1 MTVSSNQIKSIFK
14 GRFLIEPKAL
24 QQKLSQIRAIVFDWD
39 GVFNNGVKNENGSSA
54 FSEIDAMGT
63 NLLRFN
69 YYLVSQDNLFT
80 AIISGEKNPLAFS
93 FVRREHFNEM
103 YYKIRHK
110 ADAINHLCK
119 FNNLKPQEIAF
130 VFDDVLDFSAAKICG
145 ARIMVGRNSNPLLT
159 DFAINNDLVDYI
171 TSADG
176 GNYAVRE
183 TVELIMALSGKHN
196 ETILQR
202 MDFSD
207 DYKRYWQMRNLIEPA
222 FYTTDENVII
232 QQTPQ

>member
-1 MTVSSNQIKSIFK
+1 MTVSLQQIKSVFK
-14 GRFLIEPKAL
+14 GSFLIEPKLL
-24 QQKLSQIRAIVFDWD
+24 QQKLAGVRAIVFDWD
-39 GVFNNGVKNENGSSA
+39 GVFNDGVKNENGSSA

-69 YYLVSQDNLFT
+69 HYLVSGDNLVT

-93 FVRREHFNEM
+93 FARREHFNEM

-110 ADAINHLCK
+110 AEAIDHLCK
-119 FNNLKPQEIAF
+119 FNSLKPHEIAF

-159 DFAINNDLVDYI
+159 DFAINNGLADYI

-183 TVELIMALSGKHN
+183 TVELIMALSGKFN
-196 ETILQR
+196 ESIQQR

-222 FYTTDENVII
+222 FYTTDENVIL

>member
-1 MTVSSNQIKSIFK
+1 MTVSSQQIRSVFK
-14 GRFLIEPKAL
+14 GRFLIEPELL

-39 GVFNNGVKNENGSSA
+39 GVFNNGVKNENGSSS

-63 NLLRFN
+63 NLLRFDH
-69 YYLVSQDNLFT
+69 YLVSQDNLFT

-110 ADAINHLCK
+110 AGAIDHLCK
-119 FNNLKPQEIAF
+119 FNNLEPHEIAF

-145 ARIMVGRNSNPLLT
+145 ATIMVGRNSNPLLIE
-159 DFAINNDLVDYI
+159 FAVNNNLVDYI

-183 TVELIMALSGKHN
+183 TAELIMALNGKFN
-196 ETILQR
+196 ETIQQR

>member
-1 MTVSSNQIKSIFK
+1 MTASLNQIKSVFK
-14 GRFLIEPKAL
+14 GRFLIEPGLL
-24 QQKLSQIRAIVFDWD
+24 QQKLSTIRAIVFDWD
-39 GVFNNGVKNENGSSA
+39 GVFNNGVKNENGSSS
-54 FSEIDAMGT
+54 FNEIDAMGT

-69 YYLVSQDNLFT
+69 HYLVSQNNLFT

-93 FVRREHFNEM
+93 FVRREHFNEI

-110 ADAINHLCK
+110 ADAINHLSK

-145 ARIMVGRNSNPLLT
+145 ARIMIGRNSNPLLT
-159 DFAINNDLVDYI
+159 DFAINYNLVDYI
-171 TSADG
+171 TATDG

-196 ETILQR
+196 ETIQER

-207 DYKRYWQMRNLIEPA
+207 DY
-222 FYTTDENVII
+222 
-232 QQTPQ
+232 

>member
-1 MTVSSNQIKSIFK
+1 MTVSSEKIRSVFNGK
-14 GRFLIEPKAL
+14 FLIEPELL
-24 QQKLSQIRAIVFDWD
+24 QQKLSGIRAIVFDWD
-39 GVFNNGVKNENGSSA
+39 GVFNNAVKNENGSSS

-63 NLLRFN
+63 NLLRFDH
-69 YYLVSQDNLFT
+69 YLVSQNNLFT

-110 ADAINHLCK
+110 ADAIDHLCK
-119 FNNLKPQEIAF
+119 FNDLKPQEIAF

-145 ARIMVGRNSNPLLT
+145 ARFMVGRNSNPLLT
-159 DFAINNDLVDYI
+159 DFAVNNNLVDYI

-183 TVELIMALSGKHN
+183 TAELIMALHGKHN
-196 ETILQR
+196 ETIQQR

-222 FYTTDENVII
+222 FYTADENAII

>member
-1 MTVSSNQIKSIFK
+1 MTVSLDQIRSVFK
-14 GRFLIEPKAL
+14 GRFLIEPEML
-24 QQKLSQIRAIVFDWD
+24 QQKLSGIRAVVFDWD
-39 GVFNNGVKNENGSSA
+39 GVFNNGVKNENGSSP

-63 NLLRFN
+63 NLLRFDH
-69 YYLVSQDNLFT
+69 YLVSQNNLFT

-110 ADAINHLCK
+110 AQAIDHLCK
-119 FNNLKPQEIAF
+119 FNNLKPNEIAF
-130 VFDDVLDFSAAKICG
+130 VFDDVLDLSAAKICG
-145 ARIMVGRNSNPLLT
+145 ARIMVGRSSNPLLI
-159 DFAINNDLVDYI
+159 DFAVNNNLVDYI

-183 TVELIMALSGKHN
+183 TVELIMALSGKYN
-196 ETILQR
+196 ETIQQR

-207 DYKRYWQMRNLIEPA
+207 DYKRYWQMRNLIEPT